1 MDKLLDMLA
10 TDGSAADIS
19 DQIKQALF
27 SKSSEKIN
35 ELRPHFAASMFNLD
49 SQEEE
54 WYEIIQA
61 IYFRIN

>member
-54 WYEIIQA
+54 
-61 IYFRIN
+61 